1 MYTNLMMT
9 HFQGLRRR
17 VEANLQKKKDHHPR
31 RTTQKGKVMEA
42 IRRKGQ
48 GVDLKREVMNRKAL
62 RKERLRYKK
71 KEAKVKAIQNL
82 EADPNLNQNRNQS
95 QKVVAAV
102 DLGQRAKRKEVK
114 AKTLEEGADP
124 DMTEED
130 VMIQDQEGIEAMM
143 IERGED
149 EIETG
154 GIEIEAG
161 EGGEEDLVGVRAM
174 EIRGEGIETEA
185 VVEEIG
191 MKAEEGEEIVTKVGE
206 EDGADLE
213 AIGEVTD
220 VIDGEISR
228 NCYSK

>member
-1 MYTNLMMT
+1 M
-9 HFQGLRRR
+9 
-17 VEANLQKKKDHHPR
+17 K
-31 RTTQKGKVMEA
+31 
-42 IRRKGQ
+42 RKG
-48 GVDLKREVMNRKAL
+48 V
-62 RKERLRYKK
+62 
-71 KEAKVKAIQNL
+71 KV
-82 EADPNLNQNRNQS
+82 
-95 QKVVAAV
+95 
-102 DLGQRAKRKEVK
+102 
-114 AKTLEEGADP
+114 KTLEEGADP

-143 IERGED
+143 IERRED
-149 EIETG
+149 GIEIG

-161 EGGEEDLVGVRAM
+161 EGGEEDLVGVKAM

-206 EDGADLE
+206 EDRTDLE

-228 NCYSK
+228 NCNSK